1 MLMAILQRITFTFTS
16 STTKVPNICNTLAQR
31 PSRCKVFIC
40 FPYLAARR
48 IGSNKHTHGYCTI
61 SVGFRNPVIFC
72 NTNQLQK
79 ADCTESYE
87 SFHFFQLFFCWK
99 HISPIIISKKTQLE
113 DFLDHPQLLGLQRY
127 IFRNIR
133 NIPFDS
139 TGHGTKPWRSRLLFF
154 RVFPQIFGLAPDGK
168 LYLQY
173 HWPDLVRIP
182 PQNKIAQSMLIKSH
196 QNATFRSD
204 QLGNWIFPKGTYWTG
219 HSTYN
224 LPTYIYIYMAIHM
237 HV

>member
-154 RVFPQIFGLAPDGK
+154 RVFPQIFGFGSWWKIVSTISLARSCTDSPPKQDSSEYVNQIASK
-168 LYLQY
+168 RNLQ
-173 HWPDLVRIP
+173 I
-182 PQNKIAQSMLIKSH
+182 
-196 QNATFRSD
+196 RSIGE
-204 QLGNWIFPKGTYWTG
+204 L
-219 HSTYN
+219 N
-224 LPTYIYIYMAIHM
+224 LPERNILNRSLNL
-237 HV
+237 